1 MAAVMV
7 VMSLVAGFFV
17 FCCGIREAFVQH
29 RLKREGTRVRGLVVR
44 HHASTGPSG
53 GGRFP
58 VVEFVDAQGA
68 RHTFES
74 RTSGGDRLPVGGEV
88 PVRYSPDDPGV
99 ARIDVVGRRISQV
112 AFPLLV
118 GAVFLTL
125 GILEILGLLPHSG
138 GGPQGR

>member
-1 MAAVMV
+1 
-7 VMSLVAGFFV
+7 MSLVAGFVV

-29 RLKREGTRVRGLVVR
+29 RLKREGARVRGLVLR
-44 HHASTGPSG
+44 HDASTGPSG

-74 RTSGGDRLPVGGEV
+74 RTSGVGRFPVGGEV
-88 PVRYSPDDPGV
+88 PVRYSPDDPSV
-99 ARIDVVGRRISQV
+99 ARIDLVGRRILQV
-112 AFPLLV
+112 AFPLSV

-125 GILEILGLLPHSG
+125 AVLELLGALPGSG
-138 GGPQGR
+138 GGPHGR